1 MKQKFSIRIAILLWF
16 VATFSF
22 AQIRPLTQFPDDK
35 VMVVAHRGDWRNAP
49 ENSVWAIKLAMEMGV
64 DMVEI
69 DLARSKDGVIF
80 LMHDKT
86 VNRTTNGKGKTEDF
100 TWEEL
105 QQLYL
110 RDGSGQ
116 VTQMKIP
123 SLEDILKLTK
133 GKIYINLDKGFNY
146 IEEVYPLLKKY
157 DMLDEVLFKGSQRY
171 PEFNAKYGHL
181 KNDIHYMPIVNLDKV
196 DSEDVV
202 KEYQKN
208 YKVYGFE
215 FVFKDEKNII
225 SFSRLRKKGTKV
237 WMNSLWKR
245 LNPGYY
251 DDLALESPKVY
262 DWYLKNNVNIIQTD
276 RPKILIQYLKEK
288 GLKMD
293 N

>member
-1 MKQKFSIRIAILLWF
+1 MKISLFLIF
-16 VATFSF
+16 VSSF
-22 AQIRPLTQFPDDK
+22 LYAQIPSLLEVSNDK

-49 ENSVWAIKLAMEMGV
+49 ENSAWAIKLAMEMGV

-69 DLARSKDGVIF
+69 DLARSKDGIFF

-123 SLEDILKLTK
+123 SLEDVLKLAK
-133 GKIYINLDKGFNY
+133 GKVYLYLDKSLRHLD
-146 IEEVYPLLKKY
+146 EVVPLLKKY
-157 DMLDEVLFKGSQRY
+157 GMQHQVLFKSSDVYARFD
-171 PEFNAKYGHL
+171 EKYGRW
-181 KNDIHYMPIVNLDKV
+181 KNDIVFMPNINLDKS
-196 DSEDVV
+196 DGESTISDYE
-202 KEYQKN
+202 KHYQ
-208 YKVYGFE
+208 VFGFGFSFRNE
-215 FVFKDEKNII
+215 NNLKD
-225 SFSRLRKKGTKV
+225 FSKLRAKGYRV
-237 WMNSLWKR
+237 WMTSLLPR
-245 LNPGYY
+245 YNPGYY

-288 GLKMD
+288 GLK